1 MELKIMSP
9 QENGYIKEIQWNYE
23 ELKKDILEKMQE
35 YKTLVFTEETIK
47 DGKLDRANL
56 NKLKTAFDDERKRIK
71 KLCMEPYDKFEKQ
84 VKELIALIDEP
95 IRLIDSQIKE
105 VEEQKR
111 IQKRRDIEELFRT
124 IGFQKFVTLDK
135 IFDDKWL
142 NASVSL
148 SKIEESMK
156 STMYRIGNEIATI
169 NNLPEFS
176 FEAREVYV
184 KTLDIAQAIKEGQ
197 RLAEIQKRKNA
208 YEEEQQ
214 KKVVEEEA
222 ANAEIQELQTVQP
235 PVHEEAKI
243 QTDPAEQRESLIQMD
258 FRVWCTK
265 DQLLSLRQY
274 LVNNKI
280 KFGKVE

>member
-1 MELKIMSP
+1 
-9 QENGYIKEIQWNYE
+9 
-23 ELKKDILEKMQE
+23 
-35 YKTLVFTEETIK
+35 
-47 DGKLDRANL
+47 
-56 NKLKTAFDDERKRIK
+56 
-71 KLCMEPYDKFEKQ
+71 MEPYDKFEKQ

-95 IRLIDSQIKE
+95 IGLIDSQIKE

-111 IQKRRDIEELFRT
+111 IQKRRDIEELFKT

-184 KTLDIAQAIKEGQ
+184 KTLDIAKAIKEGQ

-222 ANAEIQELQTVQP
+222 AKAEEKKNAEIQELQTVQP